1 MPVPRAA
8 RRGAIDSLYRCHGS
22 QKHRLRPYELF
33 HRQQTAFDAI
43 LAPAGACNHRC
54 LRPPQHVPLDPACA
68 GPSDPYT
75 RTGSPTPTDMAH
87 TTAQTDQPAQLRVY
101 VHSAGAAVCTLANAC
116 CGRISAPSR
125 LKLNRAGC
133 TVPTTPRRGTS
144 APLGAALT
152 LRLPLRALCCAPAPA
167 QKIREIGV
175 QNGRLTGGAR
185 MLVNQ
190 SILIDRT

>member
-1 MPVPRAA
+1 M
-8 RRGAIDSLYRCHGS
+8 LFRCHGA
-22 QKHRLRPYELF
+22 QKHRLRPNELF

-125 LKLNRAGC
+125 LNLNRAGS
-133 TVPTTPRRGTS
+133 TVPTTPRRGAP
-144 APLGAALT
+144 APLGAALAS
-152 LRLPLRALCCAPAPA
+152 RLLLRALCCAPAPA
-167 QKIREIGV
+167 QKIRDRGV
-175 QNGRLTGGAR
+175 SNGQLTGGAR
-185 MLVNQ
+185 IHANL
-190 SILIDRT
+190 SILIVRT

>member
-33 HRQQTAFDAI
+33 HRQQTASGAI

-54 LRPPQHVPLDPACA
+54 LRPPQHVPLGPACA

-75 RTGSPTPTDMAH
+75 PTGSPPPTEMARA
-87 TTAQTDQPAQLRVY
+87 TAQTDQPAQLRVY
-101 VHSAGAAVCTLANAC
+101 VHSAGAAVCTLASAC
-116 CGRISAPSR
+116 CGRVGAQHR
-125 LKLNRAGC
+125 LDLNRAGS
-133 TVPTTPRRGTS
+133 TVPTTPRRGAP

-152 LRLPLRALCCAPAPA
+152 LPLPLRVLCSALAPA
-167 QKIREIGV
+167 QKIRDKGV
-175 QNGRLTGGAR
+175 
-185 MLVNQ
+185 
-190 SILIDRT
+190 

>member
-1 MPVPRAA
+1 MH
-8 RRGAIDSLYRCHGS
+8 RCHGS

-33 HRQQTAFDAI
+33 QRQQTASGAI

-75 RTGSPTPTDMAH
+75 RTGSPTPTGMAH

-125 LKLNRAGC
+125 LNLNRAGS
-133 TVPTTPRRGTS
+133 TVPTTPRRGAP
-144 APLGAALT
+144 APLGAALA
-152 LRLPLRALCCAPAPA
+152 LRLLLRVLCRAPALA
-167 QKIREIGV
+167 QKLDTNGCADISCVGCTRTSRSQPLFGV
-175 QNGRLTGGAR
+175 VRG
-185 MLVNQ
+185 
-190 SILIDRT
+190 D